1 MPWFRVETG
10 IFRHPKIVSVGPA
23 GLLLYL
29 RSIAYAADHATD
41 GKIPK
46 AVVPTLY
53 AEVEE
58 VYPCRRPVADS
69 SPRNGVTSC
78 VTALRHEPGETD
90 EKKEKRS
97 RDRRRQRLVRRLVE
111 AGLWIETSDRYEV
124 HDYLDYQPTAA
135 EIKASKER
143 ARALTRDRVRR
154 YRAKKKGETRSP
166 DRRKTDDVTLT
177 TIRSTPNG
185 VLSIDE
191 KTPPDP
197 LGGPAS
203 AALEPE
209 TDSPTGGP
217 EELRDLVARLRKRNS
232 M

>member
-10 IFRHPKIVSVGPA
+10 IFRHPKIVAVGPA

-41 GKIPK
+41 GRIPK

-53 AEVEE
+53 AEVED
-58 VYPCRRPVADS
+58 CRRSVAAL
-69 SPRNGVTSC
+69 SPGNGVTGS
-78 VTALRHEPGETD
+78 VTALPEEAGEPD

-111 AGLWIETSDRYEV
+111 SGLWVEIADRYEV

-135 EIKASKER
+135 EVKDAKER

-154 YRAKKKGETRSP
+154 HREKKKAGGLSP
-166 DRRKTDDVTLT
+166 IGRNPDDVTPP
-177 TIRSTPNG
+177 TIRPTPTG
-185 VLSIDE
+185 VGSIGG
-191 KTPPDP
+191 KTPPNPSRGSASTSLPATENDP
-197 LGGPAS
+197 AES
-203 AALEPE
+203 V
-209 TDSPTGGP
+209 
-217 EELRDLVARLRKRNS
+217 EEIRSLVDRLRAGQRL
-232 M
+232 

>member
-10 IFRHPKIVSVGPA
+10 VFRHPKIVAVGPE

-53 AEVEE
+53 SEVES
-58 VYPCRRPVADS
+58 VCHCRRTVAPL
-69 SPRNGVTSC
+69 SPGNGVTSS
-78 VTALRHEPGETD
+78 VTALPAEAGDGD

-111 AGLWIETSDRYEV
+111 AGLWVEIADRYEV

-135 EIKASKER
+135 EIKESKER

-154 YRAKKKGETRSP
+154 HRARKKAEPLSP
-166 DRRKTDDVTLT
+166 SRRPEADVTLP
-177 TIRSTPNG
+177 TIRPTPKG
-185 VLSIDE
+185 VGSIGG
-191 KTPPDP
+191 KTPPLP
-197 LGGPAS
+197 SGGSAS
-203 AALEPE
+203 ASLPARGTDPAESVEEIRALV
-209 TDSPTGGP
+209 D
-217 EELRDLVARLRKRNS
+217 RLRAGQS
-232 M
+232 F

>member
-10 IFRHPKIVSVGPA
+10 IFRHPKIVAVGPA

-41 GKIPK
+41 GRIPK

-53 AEVEE
+53 AEVED
-58 VYPCRRPVADS
+58 CRRSVAAL
-69 SPRNGVTSC
+69 SPGNGVTPS
-78 VTALRHEPGETD
+78 VTALPEDAGEPD

-111 AGLWIETSDRYEV
+111 SGLWVEIADRYEV

-135 EIKASKER
+135 EVKQSKDR

-154 YRAKKKGETRSP
+154 HREKKRVKPLSP
-166 DRRKTDDVTLT
+166 DCRPEPDVTPT
-177 TIRSTPNG
+177 TIRPTPKG
-185 VLSIDE
+185 VGSIGG

-203 AALEPE
+203 TSRPDDETIAADGVGEIR
-209 TDSPTGGP
+209 S
-217 EELRDLVARLRKRNS
+217 LVERLRRERAL
-232 M
+232 